1 MDLFGVNTDDAQ
13 RLIGKNI
20 MFLTQPLVQD
30 NILQENEY
38 LTLLQ
43 SIFNHYDRSKV
54 VIKTHP
60 RDTFPY
66 KQYFPDIEVYDK
78 KVNIQLLLL
87 SGVRLQ
93 KAVTICSSSINAFPN
108 EVEADWFGTGMHPN
122 LRQFYGEEMKPFR
135 PYNQMTL

>member
-1 MDLFGVNTDDAQ
+1 MDLFGVNMDDAQ
-13 RLIGKNI
+13 RLIGKDI

-30 NILQENEY
+30 NILQEEEY

-43 SIFNHYDRSKV
+43 SIFKHYDRSRMIV
-54 VIKTHP
+54 KTHP
-60 RDTFPY
+60 RDSFPY
-66 KQYFPDIEVYDK
+66 HRYFPDIEVYDK

-93 KAVTICSSSINAFPN
+93 KAVTICSSSINAFPD
-108 EVEADWFGTGMHPN
+108 EVEADWFGTGVHPR
-122 LRQFYGEEMKPFR
+122 LGQFFGNDLCPYR